1 MPSPLTVIYEFDR
14 FRLDR
19 GNHRLTRD
27 GLLLNT
33 PGRTFPL
40 LLTLIENR
48 EQVLSVDKLVNSF
61 FPKSPFGEEE
71 LSAEILQLKRLL
83 DDTSKN
89 APLVRT
95 LAGKGYQF
103 EAEVTEYLGDS
114 SGSGQMGGG
123 RSSASAPAE
132 EYRPPAKKSSVMLGI
147 GIAAAVVAVLAVA
160 GGSFSCGLMAVAA
173 AATEAVSAAAFTTG
187 HPT

>member
-48 EQVLSVDKLVNSF
+48 EQVLSVEKLVNSF

-103 EAEVTEYLGDS
+103 EAEVMEYLGDS

-160 GGSFSCGLMAVAA
+160 GWFFFMRPHGGSSSGDGSSFS
-173 AATEAVSAAAFTTG
+173 SSIYDG
-187 HPT
+187 HPM